1 MRIVLSLLLLPFK
14 ILKFIAIITRSAL
27 KIFIF
32 FALCALILNY
42 VANTANTANTG
53 VKDVHSFQKG
63 PGTERNHTA
72 RC

>member
-14 ILKFIAIITRSAL
+14 ILKFIACSAL

-42 VANTANTANTG
+42 VANTANTG
-53 VKDVHSFQKG
+53 VKDVHSFQKS

>member
-1 MRIVLSLLLLPFK
+1 MLSLLLLPFK
-14 ILKFIAIITRSAL
+14 ILKFIAITAL

-42 VANTANTANTG
+42 VG
-53 VKDVHSFQKG
+53 VKDNVHSFQKG